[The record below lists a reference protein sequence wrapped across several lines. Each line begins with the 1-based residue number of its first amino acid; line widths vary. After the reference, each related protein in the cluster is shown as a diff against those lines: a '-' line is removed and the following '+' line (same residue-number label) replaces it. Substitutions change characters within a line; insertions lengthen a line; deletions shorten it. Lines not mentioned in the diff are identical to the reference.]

1 MDVESKATLLESEA
15 KVLKFIPS
23 GVFLTRQV
31 SEQTI
36 WCLIKNTYVDTER
49 WKVPLCNSGIN
60 QPTLKVFK
68 DLRKL
73 CASNGKTHWTALSH
87 GPMYNSYTYLCLSC
101 LATGQLV
108 K

>member
-36 WCLIKNTYVDTER
+36 WCLIKNTYADTER
-49 WKVPLCNSGIN
+49 
-60 QPTLKVFK
+60 
-68 DLRKL
+68 
-73 CASNGKTHWTALSH
+73 
-87 GPMYNSYTYLCLSC
+87 
-101 LATGQLV
+101 
-108 K
+108 